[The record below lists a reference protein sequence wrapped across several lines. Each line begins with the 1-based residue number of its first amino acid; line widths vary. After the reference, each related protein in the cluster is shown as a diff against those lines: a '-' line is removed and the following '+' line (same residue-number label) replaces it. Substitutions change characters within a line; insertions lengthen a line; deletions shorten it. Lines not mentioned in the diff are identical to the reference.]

1 MAIPLRLTEDR
12 SLLATRLM
20 KLISLRLPEKLE
32 EKLEKYARKL
42 ERSKSYLI
50 RKAVEYY
57 LENLSK
63 VSEDVLKLAVSPVA
77 KDKAVMKVEQAEV
90 KISRR
95 KDPDGDLSD

>member
-1 MAIPLRLTEDR
+1 MR
-12 SLLATRLM
+12 
-20 KLISLRLPEKLE
+20 LISLRLPEKLE

-42 ERSKSYLI
+42 DRSKSYLI

-77 KDKAVMKVEQAEV
+77 KNKNEIKFEQAGV
-90 KISRR
+90 KISHR
-95 KDPDGDLSD
+95 KDINGNLED

>member
-1 MAIPLRLTEDR
+1 
-12 SLLATRLM
+12 M

-63 VSEDVLKLAVSPVA
+63 VSEDVLKLAVSPIA
-77 KDKAVMKVEQAEV
+77 KDKTTTKVEQTEA
-90 KISRR
+90 KISHR
-95 KDPDGDLSD
+95 KDLDRELND

>member
-1 MAIPLRLTEDR
+1 MIRVAFGDIIVIRGDT
-12 SLLATRLM
+12 M

-42 ERSKSYLI
+42 DRSKSYLI

-77 KDKAVMKVEQAEV
+77 KDKITTKTETAEV
-90 KISRR
+90 KISHR
-95 KDPDGDLSD
+95 KDLDGELSD